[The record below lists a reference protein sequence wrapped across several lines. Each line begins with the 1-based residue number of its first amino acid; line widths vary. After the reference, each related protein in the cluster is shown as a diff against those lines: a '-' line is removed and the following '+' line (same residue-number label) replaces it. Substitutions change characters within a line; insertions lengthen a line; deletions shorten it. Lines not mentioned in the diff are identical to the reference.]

1 MKRSVSIVLLLCL
14 SLGGCLS
21 TRRTDR
27 LVQREVRRR
36 VDADP
41 YLSANVVEDA
51 LIDGP
56 EERPPA
62 PDVLTLESSLQIG
75 TKHSRTLQNQRDRL
89 YRDIVSLLGVRR
101 NFGVNLAGTVSYVLS
116 EDGDGAQDESADL
129 ALSASRILPTGGDVS
144 LSGDTGMDRSTD
156 TNGVSSDVYGSS
168 VRLRVDQPLL
178 AGAGYGISHENL
190 TQAQRSLVYALRS
203 FGLQR
208 QDIAISSLEG
218 FYALLLQRSVLEN
231 TRTNVGQSRRL
242 RERSEALFSVNR
254 APAIDVLRAQQQE
267 LSASNQLN
275 RAEADYDGQIRRY
288 LLSLGLSV
296 EERAVIRG
304 EVPGVTPLLADES
317 ACVMRALEY
326 RLDLQT
332 VADRVDDAERRLRQS
347 KSWLRP
353 DLDVYGTVTLSDSG
367 AESFGDQELEEQYQ
381 AGVTLELPID
391 KRDERDAVKL
401 ARLDLEAAQ
410 RALEQKRDEV
420 RLEVI
425 DSFTRLDFLAGSV
438 SIERQNIEI
447 AERRARNAMLRFRNG
462 ELLNRDVVEAE
473 NELLAARNAY
483 ARVSVSYEVQRIKLL
498 RNIGALDVRP
508 DGTILELEISKQ

>member
-1 MKRSVSIVLLLCL
+1 MAIVVLVCL
-14 SLGGCLS
+14 FLAGCLS

-27 LVQREVRRR
+27 LVQREVSRR
-36 VDADP
+36 VNRDP
-41 YLSANVVEDA
+41 YLSGSVVADA
-51 LIDGP
+51 RVKQT

-62 PDVLTLESSLQIG
+62 PDVLTLDSALQVGARHSRSLQD
-75 TKHSRTLQNQRDRL
+75 QRDQL
-89 YRDIVSLLGVRR
+89 YRSMVSLLGVRR
-101 NFGVNLAGTVSYVLS
+101 NFGLNLAGTVSYVFNEESNGDQS
-116 EDGDGAQDESADL
+116 EAGNLDV
-129 ALSASRILPTGGDVS
+129 SASRILPTGGDVS
-144 LSGDTGMDRSTD
+144 LSGSTGVDRSSD
-156 TNGVSSDVYGSS
+156 TNGVDSEIYGSS

-190 TQAQRSLVYALRS
+190 TQAQRNLVYALRR
-203 FGLQR
+203 FALQR
-208 QDIAISSLEG
+208 QDSAITSLEG

-231 TRTNVGQSRRL
+231 TRKNVAQSSRL

-275 RAEADYDGQIRRY
+275 RAEADYDGQIRRFS
-288 LLSLGLSV
+288 LSLGLSV
-296 EERAVIRG
+296 EQRSAIRG
-304 EVPGVTPLLADES
+304 EVPSVAPMPTDED
-317 ACVMRALEY
+317 ACVARALEH

-332 VADRVDDAERRLRQS
+332 VADRVADAERGLRQS
-347 KSWLRP
+347 KSWLLP
-353 DLDVYGTVTLSDSG
+353 DLDIYGTVSLSDSG
-367 AESFGDQELEEQYQ
+367 AESFGDQDLEEQYE
-381 AGVTLELPID
+381 AGVTLELPLD

-401 ARLDLEAAQ
+401 ARIELAAA
-410 RALEQKRDEV
+410 RRSLEQKRDEV

-425 DSFTRLDFLAGSV
+425 DSFTRLRFLAGSV

-483 ARVSVSYEVQRIKLL
+483 ARVSVNYEVQRIKLL

-508 DGTILELEISKQ
+508 DGTIEELEISKQ